1 MLCALPAW
9 CGAPSPGSRRWA
21 WPVRVPPSPT
31 LCCGQAVPALSKAF
45 FLSKLVDN
53 GFLQMSGGV
62 FVSKSGLFFFFL
74 CFSRS
79 HPNLTSNFSFP
90 VSGPGSSVP
99 KSLHLPSVSHNVL
112 RNRQW
117 ERAWTRGQPTNNQHC
132 AVLGAGCWVSAV
144 GVWGNAVSRFARKL
158 GKL

>member
-1 MLCALPAW
+1 MACPCPLPHSVLW
-9 CGAPSPGSRRWA
+9 PGGACVIQG
-21 WPVRVPPSPT
+21 
-31 LCCGQAVPALSKAF
+31 F

-62 FVSKSGLFFFFL
+62 FVSKSGLFFFFFMFFPFASEFDIKFL
-74 CFSRS
+74 S
-79 HPNLTSNFSFP
+79 LP

-99 KSLHLPSVSHNVL
+99 KSLHLPSVSHSVL
-112 RNRQW
+112 RNRRW
-117 ERAWTRGQPTNNQHC
+117 ERARTQGQPTKQSALC
-132 AVLGAGCWVSAV
+132 GAGCWVLGAV

>member
-1 MLCALPAW
+1 MLCQH
-9 CGAPSPGSRRWA
+9 GVVH
-21 WPVRVPPSPT
+21 PVLDPDAGRGLSVPPLPHSVLWPGGACVT
-31 LCCGQAVPALSKAF
+31 QGF

-74 CFSRS
+74 CFSHS
-79 HPNLTSNFSFP
+79 HPNLTSNFSIP

-99 KSLHLPSVSHNVL
+99 KSLHLPSVSHSVL
-112 RNRQW
+112 RNRRW
-117 ERAWTRGQPTNNQHC
+117 ERARTQGQPTKQPALC
-132 AVLGAGCWVSAV
+132 GAGCWVLGAV